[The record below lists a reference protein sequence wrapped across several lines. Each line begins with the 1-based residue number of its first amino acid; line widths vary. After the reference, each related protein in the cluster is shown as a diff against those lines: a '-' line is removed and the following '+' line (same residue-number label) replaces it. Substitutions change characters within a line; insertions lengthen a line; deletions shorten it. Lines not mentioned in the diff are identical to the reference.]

1 MKELKDIN
9 KLLICVDM
17 VNGFVKDGPMS
28 DTYIEH
34 IVPENIKLMEEIT
47 NDDEGLAIIK
57 DTHKADAIEFKR
69 YPIHC
74 VENTK
79 EAELIDELKRFE
91 NDALVYKKNSTSTIY
106 APGFLEDIDKMDNL
120 KEVIITGCCTDIC
133 VINLAIPL
141 KNYFDEHDRDINIKI
156 YKSAVETYNSPE
168 HKREEYRNIAFKL
181 MKQAGIELV

>member
-1 MKELKDIN
+1 MRKLKEIE

-17 VNGFVKDGPMS
+17 VNGFVKEGPMS

-34 IVPENIKLMEEIT
+34 IVPENIKLMKKIIEDGER
-47 NDDEGLAIIK
+47 LAIIK
-57 DTHKADAIEFKR
+57 DTHKEDAIEFKR
-69 YPIHC
+69 YPKHC
-74 VENTK
+74 IEGTR
-79 EAELIDELKRFE
+79 EADLIDELKSFE
-91 NDALVYKKNSTSTIY
+91 KDSLVYKKNSTSTIY

-141 KNYFDEHDRDINIKI
+141 KNYFDEHDRDVNIVVPKN
-156 YKSAVETYNSPE
+156 AVETYNSTE
-168 HKREEYRNIAFKL
+168 HNREEYNEMAFKL